1 MKQGTFLTVVPSRLG
16 SNRVPMKGMRLLGEV
31 TLLEHTLNAI
41 KSSNYISEGIY
52 INSDAIQWEEIAKK
66 LEVNFYHRRAE
77 LATSTSMIDD
87 YIYDFM
93 KAVPSDFLAVITPTA
108 PFITGQIID
117 DAVLAYL
124 KSEANT
130 LITCEKIQTHCF
142 FNGKSLNFSCD
153 GQLPRSQDLQPVHA
167 LNFSIALY
175 DTKKFMESYEAN
187 GYAVLSG
194 EILTFPLDG
203 FATID
208 IDEEDDF
215 IRAELAIK
223 FKEQQNNYQPRYS
236 EFVQD
241 LLIENRDTRN

>member
-1 MKQGTFLTVVPSRLG
+1 
-16 SNRVPMKGMRLLGEV
+16 
-31 TLLEHTLNAI
+31 
-41 KSSNYISEGIY
+41 
-52 INSDAIQWEEIAKK
+52 
-66 LEVNFYHRRAE
+66 
-77 LATSTSMIDD
+77 
-87 YIYDFM
+87 
-93 KAVPSDFLAVITPTA
+93 
-108 PFITGQIID
+108 
-117 DAVLAYL
+117 
-124 KSEANT
+124 
-130 LITCEKIQTHCF
+130 
-142 FNGKSLNFSCD
+142 
-153 GQLPRSQDLQPVHA
+153 LQPVHA

-223 FKEQQNNYQPRYS
+223 FKNQQNNYQPRYS

>member
-1 MKQGTFLTVVPSRLG
+1 MKQGKFLTVVPSRLG
-16 SNRVPMKGMRLLGEV
+16 SNRVPMKGMRLLGGV

-41 KSSNYISEGIY
+41 KSSKHLGEGIY
-52 INSDAIQWEEIAKK
+52 INSDAIQWKEIANK
-66 LEVNFYHRRAE
+66 LGVNFYHRRAE

-87 YIYDFM
+87 YLYDFM
-93 KAVPSDFLAVITPTA
+93 KTVPSDFLAVITPTA
-108 PFITGQIID
+108 PFITGKIID
-117 DAVLAYL
+117 EAIQTYL
-124 KSEANT
+124 ESEANT
-130 LITCEKIQTHCF
+130 LISCEKIQTHCF
-142 FNGKSLNFSCD
+142 FNGQSLNFSCS

-175 DTKKFMESYEAN
+175 DTKKFMASYEAN
-187 GYAVLSG
+187 GFAVLSG
-194 EILTFPLDG
+194 DILTYPLEG

-223 FKEQQNNYQPRYS
+223 FKEAQTSYQPSYS

-241 LLIENRDTRN
+241 LISTGKDTRN